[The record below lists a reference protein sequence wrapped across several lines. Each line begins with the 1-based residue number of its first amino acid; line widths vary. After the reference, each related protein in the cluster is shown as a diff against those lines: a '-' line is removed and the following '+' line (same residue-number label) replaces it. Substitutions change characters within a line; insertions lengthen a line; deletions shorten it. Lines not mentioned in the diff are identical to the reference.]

1 VMMRKGRHDVLGD
14 RFLVLIVEHK
24 GLGLLVYC
32 FDSILYDEKNLDVH
46 LRN

>member
-1 VMMRKGRHDVLGD
+1 MMMREDRHDVLGD
-14 RFLVLIVEHK
+14 GLLVLIVEHK

-32 FDSILYDEKNLDVH
+32 FDSILYDEKIIDVH